1 MSDRIA
7 KASKIDLHCHLDG
20 SISLPVMQELLADI
34 GESYPENELRTMLQ
48 APDDCT
54 SLAQYLERFALPI
67 RCIQT
72 KSNLRKV
79 AYGLAKDAAMEH
91 VTYLETRF
99 APSFST
105 AEGLSVVEIIES
117 VQAGLKQAEEEFQIK
132 TGIIVCGMRHLS
144 METNLQMLK
153 EARELY
159 GAGVVA
165 CDLAGDE
172 KAFPT
177 TGFHEFFTFAKK
189 MEVPFTIHSG
199 ECGSRDNIRDAIEF
213 GAKRLGHGIAMS
225 GDVEL
230 MKLCASKKIGA
241 EMCPTSNLQT
251 KAIRTWAE
259 YPYREF
265 YSHQVPI
272 SINTD
277 NRTVSGTNST
287 TEFERLQQYC
297 SMTEEEMK
305 RIYEWSVDMAFA
317 TDDVKHELLK
327 KWGI

>member
-1 MSDRIA
+1 MSDFITG
-7 KASKIDLHCHLDG
+7 ASKIDLHCHLDG
-20 SISLPVMQELLADI
+20 SISLPVMQELLASI
-34 GESYPENELRTMLQ
+34 GESYPEQELRTMLQ

-72 KSNLRKV
+72 KTNLKKA

-105 AEGLSVVEIIES
+105 GEGLSVLEIVES
-117 VQAGLKQAEEEFQIK
+117 VQEGLKQAEQEFQIK
-132 TGIIVCGMRHLS
+132 TGIIVCGMRHLP

-172 KAFPT
+172 KAFLNAE
-177 TGFHEFFTFAKK
+177 FQEFFTYAKK
-189 MEVPFTIHSG
+189 LEVPFTIHSG
-199 ECGSRDNIRDAIEF
+199 ECGSRDNIRDAISF
-213 GAKRLGHGIAMS
+213 GAKRVGHGIAMS
-225 GDVEL
+225 GDVGL
-230 MKLCASKKIGA
+230 MKLCAQKHIGV

-251 KAIRTWAE
+251 KAIRSWSE
-259 YPYREF
+259 YPFREF

-287 TEFERLQQYC
+287 KEFEQLQQYC
-297 SMTEEEMK
+297 SITEEEIRK
-305 RIYEWSVDMAFA
+305 IYEWSVDMAFA
-317 TDDVKHELLK
+317 TDDIKHELLK